1 MMPTRIAN
9 IVSCLC
15 LIFCLLCLVTSVFF
29 IATGG
34 IGRAMIPVAFV
45 ALIFRVDLWFRR
57 KQQARE
63 RKPVSPDGDAGG
75 TEPLLIRL
83 VAPPQK

>member
-1 MMPTRIAN
+1 MMTPTRIAN

-15 LIFCLLCLVTSVFF
+15 LILCFLCLGTSVFL

-45 ALIFRVDLWFRR
+45 PLIFRVDLWFRR

-75 TEPLLIRL
+75 RD
-83 VAPPQK
+83 

>member
-1 MMPTRIAN
+1 MTPTRLAN

-15 LIFCLLCLVTSVFF
+15 LALCFLCLGASVFL

-34 IGRAMIPVAFV
+34 IGRAMIPAAFV
-45 ALIFRVDLWFRR
+45 PLIFRLDLWFRR

-63 RKPVSPDGDAGG
+63 QMRDEPP
-75 TEPLLIRL
+75 TEP
-83 VAPPQK
+83 